1 MSTHSLEAG
10 GANASKDQQARPN
23 KLGKAG
29 IEDLLNASMLTDKKK
44 EEDEDGGDGGG
55 LQSIAFVERI
65 DAGRFSYCSA
75 IAMCIFILTGFTA
88 VVMMLLSMRNT
99 AVPMVSEEISYISC
113 KNPPWDIPPWGFVK
127 QPGDATSRTIGKPFR
142 YAMPQTVL
150 YYSLACASFGLFT
163 VAYFCSELLIQ
174 DLGVQRVMQMGHVIQ
189 KGVDVYLYRTMPVIF
204 IVICFVATGVV
215 FLAGVNFVVSMLI
228 GAVTCLMCAVLGI
241 NMNFEGGPRL
251 THAMNYDL
259 PGAVC
264 LGIRA
269 GAIGGLGAHS
279 MAQLGVVM
287 VWMLVRDAS
296 ALIGFG
302 AGVSIVAFYNRI
314 GGGIFAKGSDI
325 GSDFVSAF
333 LGEDVDDFNMD
344 AMTALKEEH
353 GQGLIDKDGDGDVDE
368 EDKRLFKATQAARDP
383 TQKADHTEVGYI
395 TKEEATMRQQIEKR
409 MEETLQ
415 TMHPVNYLDAIGE
428 NIADVG
434 GTSSD
439 LFETMCITLATAVI
453 IGSKAHEV
461 PYFGTS
467 LPFNIISTGT
477 LGCSVVSYY
486 IWVKNGYNAN
496 RIRMHLRLNLLIVA
510 VWVQLNVI
518 GICYLHWT
526 LWKTI
531 SFERMWHYIVIVF
544 LGLIAPEIC
553 ASLCEIFTSV
563 GCPPV
568 AWIAN
573 NADLGMIQV
582 ILQGLGQGF
591 VSAGVPSVVN
601 IIVQIFAFKWE
612 GFYGLVLLAC
622 ASQACT
628 GWQAT
633 LAAYGAVANN
643 ANRMV
648 HLTTVN
654 ELAHHRSNVCAM
666 IGTTTSHTGKCVAGQ
681 NAFFATTALL
691 GALLADK
698 YTKLGF
704 NFQLTVGQELSE
716 FTRAGL
722 LAGIIFT
729 MLFIANT
736 MTSCIKMAKMLVNFC
751 KHNHDV
757 APWTDRHFPATHII
771 PLKNLVA
778 WSSVASF
785 QLTFSPLM
793 NTMAAPLVIGQLFGF
808 KGLLM
813 LVSGGNSVCFS
824 LNMFLINS
832 GQAWDAARKYVLF
845 GMLKDEAGEIIGSES
860 EVYETLGIGEQ
871 IGGPL
876 EDLAGPGLNNFIKF
890 VAVIS
895 FVTNDIY
902 DQTPEKS
909 WPWGVLQVFLNGAS
923 VLFFKFGLAWTIAQL
938 EAGIKRRRQAI
949 EEEEGTA
956 MLREIEEKEK
966 ILQERR
972 ETAGL
977 DEGAAAEDNFVLAL
991 S

>member
-1 MSTHSLEAG
+1 MADHKAIGNGSAEEKTALTKPATIGKSAVEDAI
-10 GANASKDQQARPN
+10 AAASEETKKFDPN
-23 KLGKAG
+23 
-29 IEDLLNASMLTDKKK
+29 DR
-44 EEDEDGGDGGG
+44 

-65 DAGRFSYCSA
+65 DVGRFSYCA
-75 IAMCIFILTGFTA
+75 ALTMCIFILSGFSA
-88 VVMMLLSMRNT
+88 IVLVVLSMRNT
-99 AVPMVSEEISYISC
+99 AVPLISEEVSYIAC
-113 KNPPWDIPPWGFVK
+113 PNPIWDVPPWGFVK
-127 QPGDATSRTIGKPFR
+127 QPNDATSRKIGEKFR
-142 YAMPQTVL
+142 YAMPQTIL
-150 YYSLACASFGLFT
+150 YYSIACASFGCFT
-163 VAYFCSELLIQ
+163 VAFFVSELLIQ
-174 DLGVQRVMQMGHVIQ
+174 DIGVQRVMQMGDIIN
-189 KGVDVYLYRTMPVIF
+189 KGVTVYLYRTMPVIF
-204 IVICFVATGVV
+204 MVIAVLATGVI
-215 FLAGVNFVVSMLI
+215 FIAGLNFVISMLV
-228 GAVTCLMCAVLGI
+228 GAITCLMCAVLSI
-241 NMNFEGGPRL
+241 SMNFEGAPRL

-259 PGAVC
+259 PGAVQI
-264 LGIRA
+264 GIRA
-269 GAIGGLGAHS
+269 GAIGGLSAHS

-287 VWMLVRDAS
+287 VWMIVRDAA
-296 ALIGFG
+296 ALVGFG

-325 GSDFVSAF
+325 GSDFVSAM

-344 AMTALKEEH
+344 ALNALRDEHMTAL
-353 GQGLIDKDGDGDVDE
+353 DKDGDGDIDE
-368 EDKRLFKATQAARDP
+368 EDRVALERAKRGRGP
-383 TQKADHTEVGYI
+383 GEGVGADDVGFI
-395 TKEEATMRQQIEKR
+395 TKEEAEMRQTIEKK

-434 GTSSD
+434 GTCSD

-453 IGSKAHEV
+453 IGSKAHDV

-477 LGCSVVSYY
+477 LGCSLVSYY
-486 IWVKNGYNAN
+486 IWVKNNYSPN
-496 RIRMHLRLNLLIVA
+496 RIRMHLRLNLLAIIIF
-510 VWVQLNVI
+510 VQSTVI
-518 GICYLHWT
+518 GVCYLQWARFR
-526 LWKTI
+526 TI
-531 SFERMWHYIVIVF
+531 SFDRMIHYDIICF
-544 LGLIAPEIC
+544 MGLIAPEIC
-553 ASLCEIFTSV
+553 AFLCEIFTSV

-568 AWIAN
+568 AWIAKN
-573 NADLGMIQV
+573 SDLGMIQV

-622 ASQACT
+622 SSQACT

-654 ELAHHRSNVCAM
+654 EMAHHRSNVCAM

-681 NAFFATTALL
+681 NAFFATTSLL

-698 YTKLGF
+698 YTKLGL
-704 NFQLTVGQELSE
+704 NFQSTVGQELGE
-716 FTRAGL
+716 FTRAGM

-736 MTSCIKMAKMLVNFC
+736 LTSCIGMAKKLVHFC
-751 KHNHDV
+751 KGNHDV
-757 APWTDRHFPATHII
+757 LPRLDKVFPATHMM
-771 PLKNLVA
+771 PLKTLVA
-778 WSSVASF
+778 FCAVESF

-808 KGLLM
+808 KGLIM

-845 GMLKDEAGEIIGSES
+845 GMLKDEDGNTVGSES
-860 EVYETLGIGEQ
+860 ELYDTLGIGEQ

-890 VAVIS
+890 VAVVS
-895 FVTNDIY
+895 FVTSSIY
-902 DQTPEKS
+902 DPTPEKT
-909 WPWGVLQVFLNGAS
+909 WPMGVLQVVLNGAS
-923 VLFFKFGLAWTIAQL
+923 ISFFKFGLSASIKQI
-938 EAGIKRRRQAI
+938 EGFFKRRREAV

-956 MLREIEEKEK
+956 MLREIEARERK
-966 ILQERR
+966 IAEGM
-972 ETAGL
+972 ENAGL
-977 DEGAAAEDNFVLAL
+977 GGSAEDDFVIAL
-991 S
+991 K